1 MTSILFQPLPGTVA
15 ERRLAAPVAPVP
27 CAERRRRPPDRRLLR
42 VRAGRAAAQVPPLPV
57 HRRHDDHAPAEQRP
71 RVGRQDRRNH
81 EAPAQG
87 A

>member
-1 MTSILFQPLPGTVA
+1 MV
-15 ERRLAAPVAPVP
+15 ERRLAAAVAPVP
-27 CAERRRRPPDRRLLR
+27 GAGRGRGAPDGRLLR
-42 VRAGRAAAQVPPLPV
+42 VGAGGAAAQVPPLPV

-71 RVGRQDRRNH
+71 RVGRQDRRHH